1 MVIDS
6 LTYLFLAI
14 VLLAAILAS
23 IAFWAPRRAWVRIS
37 SLIITLLIVPIGFLQ
52 VTELLSRP
60 KPANYEWLRKN
71 VDTVTVLSVSFDE
84 GNAIYL
90 WLRLEGDV
98 KPRYYSLPWS
108 NTLAE
113 NLQESLEEAVG
124 QNGNVV
130 LRHFFSRQS
139 LDDYGD
145 LNVEI
150 VPPPAPPQK
159 PPYVAPPR
167 VFNPREK
174 AI

>member
-1 MVIDS
+1 MEFDS
-6 LTYLFLAI
+6 LTFLIMAV

-23 IAFWAPRRAWVRIS
+23 IAAWAPRKTWVRVS
-37 SLIITLLIVPIGFLQ
+37 ALVITLLIVPIGFLQ
-52 VTELLSRP
+52 VTEMLSRP
-60 KPANYEWLRKN
+60 KPANYEWLRRN
-71 VDTVTVLSVSFDE
+71 VDKVTVLSASFHE
-84 GNAIYL
+84 NNAIYL
-90 WLRLEGDV
+90 WVRLAGDA

-108 NTLAE
+108 NKLAE
-113 NLQESLEEAVG
+113 NLQESLEEAVQ

-150 VPPPAPPQK
+150 VPPPVPPQK
-159 PPYVAPPR
+159 PPYVSPPR